1 MPGFKF
7 IPKLKLSSSELHL
20 IKKVT
25 LISLSASVLLI
36 SLSWGYHFIRIKIKS
51 SAAVSRQKSLELL
64 PIDLQAHHFTA
75 RSYMRS
81 GTPEKAIPHLLRIIP
96 LRKYDLEVRKDL
108 ANAYLESGHYEESLE
123 QYDFLSEQQL
133 PDSLAAEVCA
143 RRGIALYYS
152 GHVEQS
158 ISSLSECLSRYPTSA
173 KAACFLGQ
181 IEASLRPKSP
191 KILDYLEQ
199 ALRIDSS
206 NVEALYQMARYYMQ
220 LNDHLKARMLLLQ
233 AIEIDPLHAKSHS
246 RLGMVYYYLSKPDLA
261 KASYQTALAI
271 NPDDFNTRYNFGE
284 LYYSLINDTALALEE
299 YKKAVTQYPG
309 HVEANFKIGLIC
321 MRNGMLKEAIRY
333 FEQAVKND
341 QNNTRILLQL
351 AVAYE
356 KLEVI
361 DKAKETYHRILSID
375 DLNSIARQKIRLLAQ
390 SE

>member
-7 IPKLKLSSSELHL
+7 IPKPKLSSSELHL

-36 SLSWGYHFIRIKIKS
+36 CLSWGYHYIRIKKS
-51 SAAVSRQKSLELL
+51 SATVSSQKNLDLL

-75 RSYMRS
+75 QSYMRS
-81 GTPEKAIPHLLRIIP
+81 GTPEKAIPHLLRIMP
-96 LRKYDLEVRKDL
+96 LRKYDLQVRKDL

-123 QYDFLSEQQL
+123 QYEFLIEKQQL
-133 PDSLAAEVCA
+133 PESLAAEVCA

-173 KAACFLGQ
+173 KSACFLGQ

-191 KILDYLEQ
+191 KILNYLEQ

-220 LNDHLKARMLLLQ
+220 LNDYLKARMLLLQ

-261 KASYQTALAI
+261 KASYQTALVI
-271 NPDDFNTRYNFGE
+271 NPDDFNTRYNLGE
-284 LYYSLINDTALALEE
+284 LYYSLINDTALSLEE

-356 KLEVI
+356 KLELLE
-361 DKAKETYHRILSID
+361 KSKETYHRILSID
-375 DLNSIARQKIRLLAQ
+375 VLKSIARQKILIIDQ